1 MTHFH
6 FGVSV
11 MRLAPNCKHQIWT
24 GFARDQPRLHRP
36 TVKSQFVAH
45 HVQA

>member
-11 MRLAPNCKHQIWT
+11 MRLALNCKHQIWT
-24 GFARDQPRLHRP
+24 GFARDQPLLHRP
-36 TVKSQFVAH
+36 IVKSQFVAH